1 MKILFVKP
9 HWRWCRTQYGAP
21 PLGLMLLSSQV
32 KKTIPGVETRLV
44 DLRLLSK
51 PYIGFKKILS
61 EYQPDIIAVMALAGD
76 EDVLAKLSET
86 AKAIN
91 PAVHICCGGPLP
103 TICPELFP
111 AFTNIDSII
120 RGEGEFV
127 FCDLI
132 TLLKSSEQKPS
143 EPIQGLAVRSREGH
157 LSIPDKS
164 LPVKNLDDLPFPDWE
179 LIDIERYSEIVQMNG
194 VLAGKRYMPIFTSR
208 GCPYSCSFCHNL
220 FGTNTRFR
228 SAENIVEEIKILVT
242 KYQVDEIQIFDDIF
256 NLNRDRLIK
265 ICDLILKEK
274 LNIHIAFPN
283 GLRGDR
289 LDDEMIIRLKQAGTY
304 MITFAFESAS
314 DRIQKLI
321 NKNLDIDKTMKAV
334 KFANSQGL
342 ITKSFFMVG
351 FPGESHSEIM
361 QTLNFAVK
369 SPLTTL
375 VIFSVVPFKGT
386 KIYDLA
392 KQTSSPAA
400 ETVLNNPFASY
411 FSSKTFYT
419 ETTGLN
425 LKKLINIAYLR
436 FFTPVRLLR
445 FFMKIPRK
453 KLYLSHLKT
462 VLSVL
467 FIHKRSE

>member
-1 MKILFVKP
+1 MKILFIKP
-9 HWRWCRTQYGAP
+9 HWRWCLTKYGAP
-21 PLGLMLLSSQV
+21 PIGLMLLSAQV
-32 KKTIPGVETRLV
+32 KQSIPDVETRLL
-44 DLRLLSK
+44 DLRLSSR
-51 PYIGFKKILS
+51 PYDGFEKELAD
-61 EYQPDIIAVMALAGD
+61 YRPDIIAVMALAGD
-76 EDVLAKLSET
+76 EDVLEKLSET
-86 AKAIN
+86 AKKIN
-91 PAVHICCGGPLP
+91 PSVHICCGGPLP
-103 TICPELFP
+103 SICPELFP
-111 AFTNIDSII
+111 SFSNIDSII
-120 RGEGEFV
+120 RGEGEYV

-132 TLLKSSEQKPS
+132 MQLKNNTPNQQIK
-143 EPIQGLAVRSREGH
+143 INGLSIRTAEGV

-164 LPVKNLDDLPFPDWE
+164 NPVIDLDSLPFPDWD
-179 LIDIERYSEIVQMNG
+179 LVDIKQYSEIVQMNG
-194 VLAGKRYMPIFTSR
+194 VLAGKRYMPVFTSR
-208 GCPYSCSFCHNL
+208 GCPYHCIFCHNL

-228 SAENIVEEIKILVT
+228 SAENIVEEIKMLVNEH
-242 KYQVDEIQIFDDIF
+242 QIDEIQIFDDIF
-256 NLNRDRLIK
+256 NLNRKRLMK
-265 ICDLILKEK
+265 ICDLIIKEK

-289 LDDEMIIRLKQAGTY
+289 LDNEMILKLKQAGTY

-321 NKNLDIDKTMKAV
+321 NKNLNIEKTMQAV

-351 FPGESHSEIM
+351 FPGETYSEIR

-375 VIFSVVPFKGT
+375 VIFIVIPFKGT

-392 KQTSSPAA
+392 KQVSTPSA
-400 ETVLNNPFASY
+400 VKILNNPFASY

-419 ETTGLN
+419 ETTGIN
-425 LKKLINIAYLR
+425 LKSRVLLTYFR
-436 FFTPVRLLR
+436 FFTPVRLFR
-445 FFMKIPRK
+445 FFLKIPRK